1 MVSPSKPSRGKNVLG
16 SPLKSCSTDPL
27 TGYTRSGCCE
37 AAPGDFGMHI
47 VCVRL
52 TEEFLE
58 FSRAAGNDLSTPI
71 PEYGF
76 EGLKPGDSWCLC
88 AARWKEALAA
98 GMAPQVV
105 LEATHMSALEF
116 VSLEDLQDHAFK
128 PTKG

>member
-1 MVSPSKPSRGKNVLG
+1 M
-16 SPLKSCSTDPL
+16 
-27 TGYTRSGCCE
+27 TGYTRTGCCE
-37 AAPGDFGMHI
+37 AVPGDMGMHV

-58 FSRAAGNDLSTPI
+58 FSQSVGNDLSTPI

-76 EGLKPGDSWCLC
+76 PGLNPGEQWCLC
-88 AARWKEALAA
+88 AQRWAQALAA
-98 GMAPQVV
+98 GMAPPVV

-128 PTKG
+128 PAKG